1 MEQNFYTLFSVPLIQ
16 AIHPQQEALNTE
28 LRTLILSREAAG
40 TLQSNESPSMKI
52 PKNLFESRFDFF
64 NSPEPCVRALQKF
77 CLSWLVKSIGE
88 LSGYDAK
95 TLSQLSVNT
104 HTWFHVTRKGGYFAL
119 HNHPMASWSGVY
131 CVDPGN
137 SEDADTTDG
146 AISFLNPMGI
156 ANMFVDAGN
165 SHLKAPFSGKNFSM
179 QLRAGE
185 LILFPSY
192 LLHQVLPYYG
202 TTERIT
208 VAFNCW
214 FNLPAD

>member
-1 MEQNFYTLFSVPLIQ
+1 MEQNLYTLFSVPLIQ
-16 AIHPQQEALNTE
+16 ALHPQSSLLNAE
-28 LRTLILSREAAG
+28 LRQLILLREAKG
-40 TLQSNESPSMKI
+40 DSQKNVSPSMNI

-77 CLSWLVKSIGE
+77 CFSWLLKSIGE
-88 LSGYDAK
+88 MSGYDAK
-95 TLSQLSVNT
+95 ALSMLSINS

-131 CVDPGN
+131 CVDSGD
-137 SEDADTTDG
+137 SDAADTSDG

-165 SHLKAPFSGKNFSM
+165 SHLKPPFSGKNFSM

-185 LILFPSY
+185 LVLFPSY
-192 LLHQVLPYYG
+192 LFHQVLPYHG
-202 TTERIT
+202 NRERIT

-214 FNLPAD
+214 FNTPTE

>member
-1 MEQNFYTLFSVPLIQ
+1 MDQNLYTLFSVPLIQ
-16 AIHPQQEALNTE
+16 ALHPQKEALNSE
-28 LRTLILSREAAG
+28 LRQLILLREAAAESH
-40 TLQSNESPSMKI
+40 SNPTPSMKI

-64 NSPEPCVRALQKF
+64 NSPEPCVRALRKF

-88 LSGYDAK
+88 MSGYDAK
-95 TLSQLSVNT
+95 TLSLLSVNS
-104 HTWFHVTRKGGYFAL
+104 HTWFHVTRNGGYFAL

-131 CVDPGN
+131 CVDPGD
-137 SEDADTTDG
+137 SAADETDG

-165 SHLKAPFSGKNFSM
+165 IHLKPPFSCKNFSM

-185 LILFPSY
+185 LILFPSF
-192 LLHQVLPYYG
+192 LMHQVLPYYG
-202 TTERIT
+202 NRERIT

-214 FNLPAD
+214 FNAPNE

>member
-1 MEQNFYTLFSVPLIQ
+1 MESNLFTLFSVPLIQ
-16 AIHPQQEALNTE
+16 AQLPQSDRLNQE
-28 LRTLILSREAAG
+28 LRSLILLKESYG
-40 TLQSNESPSMKI
+40 TAEQNPSPAMSI
-52 PKNLFESRFDFF
+52 PKGLFESRFDFF
-64 NSPEPCVRALQKF
+64 AMPDPCVIALRKF
-77 CLSWLVKSIGE
+77 CMSWLYQTIGE
-88 LSGYDAK
+88 LSGYDSAA
-95 TLSQLSVNT
+95 LARLSVQS

-131 CVDPGN
+131 CVDPGDP
-137 SEDADTTDG
+137 SEATDG

-165 SHLKAPFSGKNFSM
+165 SHLKPPFSGKNFSM

-192 LLHQVLPYYG
+192 LLHQVLPYQG
-202 TTERIT
+202 SRERIT

-214 FNLPAD
+214 FSVSNT

>member
-1 MEQNFYTLFSVPLIQ
+1 MEQNLYTLFSVPLIQ
-16 AIHPQQEALNTE
+16 ALHPQKEALNSE
-28 LRTLILSREAAG
+28 LRQLILVREAAG
-40 TLQSNESPSMKI
+40 ESNSNPTPSMKI

-88 LSGYDAK
+88 MSGYDAK
-95 TLSQLSVNT
+95 TLALLSVNS

-119 HNHPMASWSGVY
+119 HNHPMACWSGVY
-131 CVDPGN
+131 CVDPG
-137 SEDADTTDG
+137 DAAIDETDG

-165 SHLKAPFSGKNFSM
+165 NHLKPPFSCKNFTM

-185 LILFPSY
+185 LILFPSF
-192 LLHQVLPYYG
+192 LLHQVLPYHG
-202 TTERIT
+202 TRERIT

-214 FNLPAD
+214 FNSPKE